1 MKIIYILSFFLI
13 LGCHNKKNKTN
24 IDSFK
29 DSKEKI
35 IDPTGTYNLDN
46 KIEVRNGDTYG
57 SFGKIQIKKIEKG
70 NIVITFSKNKGAPS
84 YNMGGFIDT
93 LKLIQNTAVYSDIKN
108 GLNCKITFEFSDT
121 GIIVKEGKNNSCG
134 FGYGVY
140 ADGFFKKE
148 SSIPPIF
155 LNPFT
160 GKKIENIK
168 SLNSKD
174 SESIISEKREIPIL
188 YNQLFNIKLIGLDL
202 EKEENNKNYFIQA
215 DCFCKSASILM
226 NKVENKI
233 YFFPFC
239 SKKPLKEYNNW
250 VYDFKTIDFINGEF
264 IIKGTNKNKEIKL
277 IFKALD
283 KENVFSF
290 KLEGIKHNTIE
301 FKEHFTNKKGLFK
314 EEDCG
319 DFSG

>member
-13 LGCHNKKNKTN
+13 FGCNNKKNKSN
-24 IDSFK
+24 IDSVK
-29 DSKEKI
+29 DSKEKFI
-35 IDPTGTYNLDN
+35 EFTGTYNLDN
-46 KIEVRNGDTYG
+46 KIEVRNGETYG
-57 SFGKIQIKKIEKG
+57 SYGKIQIKKLGEEK
-70 NIVITFSKNKGAPS
+70 IAITFSKNKGAPS

-93 LKLIQNTAVYSDIKN
+93 LKLINNTAIYNNIKN

-121 GIIVKEGKNNSCG
+121 GIIVKEDEGNSCG

-148 SSIPPIF
+148 SSLTPIF

-160 GKKIENIK
+160 GKKIENKNSLK
-168 SLNSKD
+168 SKNNQIL
-174 SESIISEKREIPIL
+174 ISEKKEVPIL

-202 EKEENNKNYFIQA
+202 EKEDSHKSYFIEA

-226 NKVENKI
+226 NKIENKI
-233 YFFPFC
+233 YIYPFC
-239 SKKPLKEYNNW
+239 SIKPSKEYNNW
-250 VYDFKTIDFINGEF
+250 VYRIKNIDFINDEF
-264 IIKGTNKNKEIKL
+264 IIIGSHKNKEIKL

-290 KLEGIKHNTIE
+290 KLEGIKHNSLE
-301 FKEHFTNKKGLFK
+301 FKEYFTNKKSLFK

-319 DFSG
+319 DFDG